1 MARFNVFLMVMVLA
15 SALFLVHTQYQSRL
29 LYTAVHRAT
38 DEARRL
44 DTEHDRLQVE
54 KRAQATPLRVET
66 LARGKLQMRSA
77 TPAITRYISEPE
89 GAAMGLAASRS
100 APQLDDAAQ
109 AERVSDETPTRAS
122 RSTASGRVGNQP

>member
-1 MARFNVFLMVMVLA
+1 MARFNLFLLVLVLG

-29 LYTAVHRAT
+29 LYTAVHRAA

-66 LARGKLQMRSA
+66 LARTKLGMRMA
-77 TPAITRYISEPE
+77 TPAITRYISQPE

-100 APQLDDAAQ
+100 GPAVNDVVQPAA
-109 AERVSDETPTRAS
+109 ATASPTS
-122 RSTASGRVGNQP
+122 RPSASGRVGGAP

>member
-1 MARFNVFLMVMVLA
+1 MARFNLFLMVLLIG

-29 LYTAVHRAT
+29 LYTAVHRAG

-66 LARGKLQMRSA
+66 LARTKLAMSSA
-77 TPAITRYISEPE
+77 TPAITRYISQPE
-89 GAAMGLAASRS
+89 GAAAGLAAARSRPAVS
-100 APQLDDAAQ
+100 AVVPSESSA
-109 AERVSDETPTRAS
+109 TPAS
-122 RSTASGRVGNQP
+122 RPSVSGRVGGAP